1 MLVKSALSLAGVFGT
16 LAALLIGS
24 RQRRRT
30 VAQQR
35 TWPGR
40 KEIEQMDS
48 ATLNEFLASRGLDV
62 RVVDDAQEAEA
73 V

>member
-1 MLVKSALSLAGVFGT
+1 
-16 LAALLIGS
+16 
-24 RQRRRT
+24 
-30 VAQQR
+30 
-35 TWPGR
+35 
-40 KEIEQMDS
+40 MDS